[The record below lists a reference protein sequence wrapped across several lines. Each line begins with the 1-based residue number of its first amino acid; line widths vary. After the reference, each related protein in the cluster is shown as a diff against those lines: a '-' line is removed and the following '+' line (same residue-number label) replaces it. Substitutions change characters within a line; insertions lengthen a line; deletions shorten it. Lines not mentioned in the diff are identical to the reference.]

1 MCPQT
6 EIVSQLL
13 EILSQ
18 DTEGFARRAVIQYF
32 IAWFSSSSSHL
43 PPSSSTSSSPSSSS
57 SSLLMN
63 SVRSILSLGSADL
76 DWEVKVH
83 TLELARLL
91 LDEAFSAQQG
101 YRKSLDTH
109 PVLLHPYA
117 VVSDTHTLHTHTG
130 THSETMESDLAGVLN
145 SLVELGVISSLL
157 SGLVDCDRPVALK
170 ACRLLITLRDTVCPV
185 SLGAMDATVAMA
197 TITKVSCELPGW
209 GWGQEIK
216 KILGIKTS
224 DWTNEVSVTAQSFSG
239 GDEFDCEQGE
249 SEGGDSVCVGV
260 CEALRCLGLDE
271 RLDVLTQSSDH
282 VHNSPLSLMQ
292 DILTA
297 SAAHT
302 HPETQPGQEVIVDC
316 Y

>member
-6 EIVSQLL
+6 EIVRQLL
-13 EILSQ
+13 EILSR

-43 PPSSSTSSSPSSSS
+43 PPSSLTSS

-83 TLELARLL
+83 TLELAQLL
-91 LDEAFSAQQG
+91 LDEAFSGQRG
-101 YRKSLDTH
+101 YRKSSDTH
-109 PVLLHPYA
+109 PALLHPYA
-117 VVSDTHTLHTHTG
+117 CVSDQACTLHTHTG
-130 THSETMESDLAGVLN
+130 THSEAVESDLAGVLN
-145 SLVELGVISSLL
+145 SLVELGVISALL
-157 SGLVDCDRPVALK
+157 RGLVDCDRPVALK
-170 ACRLLITLRDTVCPV
+170 ACRLLMTLRDTVCPP
-185 SLGAMDATVAMA
+185 SLGALDATAAMATVAR
-197 TITKVSCELPGW
+197 VSCELPSW

-216 KILGIKTS
+216 IFLEMKRS
-224 DWTNEVSVTAQSFSG
+224 DRVSVVSAAAQRSFSG
-239 GDEFDCEQGE
+239 VDDVDSERGR
-249 SEGGDSVCVGV
+249 SEGGHSVCVGV
-260 CEALRCLGLDE
+260 CEVLRSLGLDE
-271 RLDVLTQSSDH
+271 RLDVLSQSSDH
-282 VHNSPLSLMQ
+282 VHNSPLSLLQ

-302 HPETQPGQEVIVDC
+302 HPDTQPGQEVIVDC